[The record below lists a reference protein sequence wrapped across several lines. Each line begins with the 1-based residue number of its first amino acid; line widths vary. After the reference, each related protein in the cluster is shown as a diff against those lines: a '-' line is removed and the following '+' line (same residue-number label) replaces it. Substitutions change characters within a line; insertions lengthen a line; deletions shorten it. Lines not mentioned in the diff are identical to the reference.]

1 MPRGSIRRRGLTWT
15 AVLDAGRDPTTRKRR
30 QISRGGF
37 KTKKEAQRWLTSA
50 LGQVD
55 QGSYVAPTRELVGEY
70 LLEWLAAIRSSLRP
84 STWESYERLCRRHL
98 IPRIGHVYLHQLGP
112 GHLSTLYSDL
122 HADGRLDG
130 AGGLSARSV
139 HYLHVILSKAL
150 ADAVA
155 EGRLPRNVAGL
166 KTVRERLPKRT
177 GHDMTT
183 WTAAQLTSFLRGLA
197 GDQLEVPILLGAT
210 TGMRRGE
217 VLGLRWS
224 DVDLD
229 AGRLAV
235 RQTLSAPRNPDTG
248 QHVPIFGEPK
258 TRRGKRSVPLPA
270 QTVAACA
277 PTARRRRPSGSPSA
291 PTTPTTAW
299 CSPSRTAA
307 RSTPTGSASAS
318 STGSSGPGYH
328 RSASTT
334 CATPTPPSRCRPAS
348 TPRWCPRSSGTPTS
362 ASPSTPTATPS
373 RASRRAPPRP
383 SRPSCSAPDTCREQ
397 TVSIRPTSPRY

>member
-1 MPRGSIRRRGLTWT
+1 MPRGSIRRRGPTWT

-258 TRRGKRSVPLPA
+258 TRRGKRSVPLPG
-270 QTVAACA
+270 QTVAALRA
-277 PTARRRRPSGSPSA
+277 HRKAQAAQRLAVGPDYTDHGLVFAEPDGSPIHPDRFRKRFEHRVERSGLPPIRFHDLRHTYATLASQAGVHAKVVSEILGHANIGITLDTYSHAIPSLQESA
-291 PTTPTTAW
+291 AETV
-299 CSPSRTAA
+299 AA
-307 RSTPTGSASAS
+307 LVFGS
-318 STGSSGPGYH
+318 
-328 RSASTT
+328 
-334 CATPTPPSRCRPAS
+334 
-348 TPRWCPRSSGTPTS
+348 
-362 ASPSTPTATPS
+362 
-373 RASRRAPPRP
+373 
-383 SRPSCSAPDTCREQ
+383 
-397 TVSIRPTSPRY
+397 